1 MITKTTISHNRANYL
16 EQFGELSKTI
26 SAETITEAFDSE
38 SLREAF
44 SENALSSLEKD
55 NVLKDLK
62 PDLTLLEV
70 LSEIAKEL
78 NSDTFDFES
87 LENFYKEFNLE
98 STPPEWFRSSK
109 TVKDSKK
116 VGDFKKFYKIMFDV
130 SVPESPEST
139 AIIFAECMRNY
150 FYLSSKDYKTIK
162 NEFSKLFRFKKF
174 GFSSNHS
181 RLAKFLFNPG
191 INSFYKFL
199 NSIFTANEKRIKAE
213 IKIFYSFSKNNFSFK
228 KDINNFEIGILK
240 LNKDLGVPSNHAT
253 KISESDSPAEAIK
266 GIVSS
271 MIKSHYKLL
280 STTLL
285 TNEARVTPE
294 FSVVL
299 YQFGEGKLP
308 LELLTDEEIRAYLR
322 NKDLF
327 SLQVAF
333 PNIDEIQKDRI
344 SKIIYSY
351 IFEEDEF

>member
-26 SAETITEAFDSE
+26 SAETITEAFDSD
-38 SLREAF
+38 SLRKVF

-62 PDLTLLEV
+62 QDSTLLEV

-98 STPPEWFRSSK
+98 STPPEWFRSAK
-109 TVKDSKK
+109 AVKDSKK
-116 VGDFKKFYKIMFDV
+116 VGDFKKFYKIMFDM
-130 SVPESPEST
+130 SVPESPGST
-139 AIIFAECMRNY
+139 AISFAECMRNY
-150 FYLSSKDYKTIK
+150 FYLSSKDYETIR
-162 NEFSKLFRFKKF
+162 NEFEKLFRSHKF

-181 RLAKFLFNPG
+181 RLVKFLFNPG

-199 NSIFTANEKRIKAE
+199 NSIFSANEKRIKAE
-213 IKIFYSFSKNNFSFK
+213 FKIFYSFSKNNFSFK

-240 LNKDLGVPSNHAT
+240 LNKDLGIPSNHAT
-253 KISESDSPAEAIK
+253 KISESDSPAGAIK
-266 GIVSS
+266 EIISS

-285 TNEARVTPE
+285 TTEVG
-294 FSVVL
+294 VL
-299 YQFGEGKLP
+299 LYRFDEGKLP
-308 LELLTDEEIRAYLR
+308 LELLTDEELRAYLR

-327 SLQVAF
+327 SLQMSF
-333 PNIDEIQKDRI
+333 SNLNEIQKDRI

-351 IFEEDEF
+351 VFEENEF

>member
-26 SAETITEAFDSE
+26 SAETITEAFDSD
-38 SLREAF
+38 SLRKVF

-62 PDLTLLEV
+62 QDSTLLEV

-98 STPPEWFRSSK
+98 STPPEWFRSAK
-109 TVKDSKK
+109 AVKDSKK
-116 VGDFKKFYKIMFDV
+116 VGDFKKFYKIMFDM
-130 SVPESPEST
+130 SVPESPGST
-139 AIIFAECMRNY
+139 AISFAECMRNY
-150 FYLSSKDYKTIK
+150 FYLSSKDYETIR
-162 NEFSKLFRFKKF
+162 NEFEKLFRSHKF

-181 RLAKFLFNPG
+181 RLVKFLFNPG

-199 NSIFTANEKRIKAE
+199 NSIFSANEKRIKAE
-213 IKIFYSFSKNNFSFK
+213 FKIFYSFSKNNFSFK

-240 LNKDLGVPSNHAT
+240 LNKDLGIPSN
-253 KISESDSPAEAIK
+253 I
-266 GIVSS
+266 SS

-285 TNEARVTPE
+285 TTEVG
-294 FSVVL
+294 VL
-299 YQFGEGKLP
+299 LYRFDEGKLP
-308 LELLTDEEIRAYLR
+308 LELLTDEELRAYLR

-327 SLQVAF
+327 SLQMSF
-333 PNIDEIQKDRI
+333 SNLNEIQKDRI

-351 IFEEDEF
+351 VFEENEF

>member
-26 SAETITEAFDSE
+26 SAETITEAFDSD
-38 SLREAF
+38 SLRKVF

-62 PDLTLLEV
+62 PDSTLLEV
-70 LSEIAKEL
+70 LSKIAKEL

-87 LENFYKEFNLE
+87 LENC
-98 STPPEWFRSSK
+98 
-109 TVKDSKK
+109 
-116 VGDFKKFYKIMFDV
+116 
-130 SVPESPEST
+130 VPESPGST
-139 AIIFAECMRNY
+139 AISFAECMKNY
-150 FYLSSKDYKTIK
+150 FYLSSKDYETIR
-162 NEFSKLFRFKKF
+162 NEFEKLFRSHKF

-181 RLAKFLFNPG
+181 RLVKFLFNPG

-199 NSIFTANEKRIKAE
+199 NSIFSANEKRIKAE
-213 IKIFYSFSKNNFSFK
+213 FKIFYSFSKNNFSFK

-240 LNKDLGVPSNHAT
+240 LNKDLGIPSNYAT

-266 GIVSS
+266 EIISS

-285 TNEARVTPE
+285 TTEVG
-294 FSVVL
+294 VL
-299 YQFGEGKLP
+299 LYRFDEGKLP
-308 LELLTDEEIRAYLR
+308 LELLTDEELRAYLR

-327 SLQVAF
+327 SLQMSF
-333 PNIDEIQKDRI
+333 SNLNEIQKDRI
-344 SKIIYSY
+344 SKIIYNY
-351 IFEEDEF
+351 VFEENEF